1 MKWCQSNFP
10 GVRFREHP
18 DRKHGVKPDRY
29 FAIRYQAQGKRR
41 EEGLGWG
48 SEGWTA
54 QKAAIVLAGLKKA
67 HVTGEGP
74 KRLKDKREAERAKDT
89 ALAAEK
95 AKQIADAITFG
106 NIFNGAYL
114 ENARQNKKTNSVT
127 TEKGLFTK
135 WIAPVIADLPL
146 KDISPFHLERIK
158 KNIAD
163 ADLSAR
169 SAHYALCVV
178 RQVFNFARDH
188 DLTACVSP
196 TCKVK
201 SPKTDNRRLRFLT
214 HDEADRLL
222 EYVAK
227 RSPELYAISL
237 VSLHCGLRAGEVFN
251 LMWGDV
257 DFDRETLTL
266 RNTKNGRTRIAYM
279 TGQVRDLLASRAKGS
294 PGDTVFPGRGGV
306 RRSYVSN
313 AFERAVK
320 ALGFNEGV
328 TDSRQKVVFHSL
340 RHTFAS
346 WLVEQGTDLYSVKE
360 LMGHRT
366 LSMTERYSH
375 LAPDTLR
382 RAVKNLEASIIANG
396 TPPKEMTMTGK
407 PKRRKSS

>member
-1 MKWCQSNFP
+1 MQWNQTSFP
-10 GVRFREHP
+10 GVRYREHP
-18 DRKHGVKPDRY
+18 ERKHGIKPDRY
-29 FAIRYQAQGKRR
+29 FAIRYQTDGKRR

-54 QKAAIVLAGLKKA
+54 QKAAVVLAELKKA

-74 KRLKDKREAERAKDT
+74 KTLQAKRDLEKVKDAAKAKAMAAQEAEAV
-89 ALAAEK
+89 
-95 AKQIADAITFG
+95 TFG
-106 NIFNGAYL
+106 SIFEGVYL
-114 ENARQNKKTNSVT
+114 EQARQNKKPNSVQ
-127 TEKGLFTK
+127 TEQGLFRK
-135 WIAPVIADLPL
+135 WLGPVIGDVPL

-158 KNIAD
+158 KNITA
-163 ADLSAR
+163 AGLSAR

-188 DLTACVSP
+188 DMTNCVSP

-201 SPKTDNRRLRFLT
+201 APKTDNRRLRFLT
-214 HDEADRLL
+214 HEEADKLL
-222 EYVAK
+222 EHVSK
-227 RSPELYAISL
+227 RSPELHAISL
-237 VSLHCGLRAGEVFN
+237 VSLHCGLRAGEIFN
-251 LMWGDV
+251 LTWSDV

-266 RNTKNGRTRIAYM
+266 RDTKNGRTRIAYM
-279 TGQVRDLLASRAKGS
+279 TGQVRELLAARVKGS
-294 PGDTVFPGRGGV
+294 PGDAVFPGRGGV

-313 AFERAVK
+313 AFERAVRD
-320 ALGFNEGV
+320 LGFNEGI

-375 LAPDTLR
+375 LSPESLR
-382 RAVKNLEASIIANG
+382 RAVKGLEAGIAAKSEETQVLTMG
-396 TPPKEMTMTGK
+396 DAPK
-407 PKRRKSS
+407 KRKTS